1 MHSTT
6 CKPMPP
12 LILQHEIAKQND
24 MIPNI
29 FTGVRATT
37 FEVYGLEATTE
48 YEAMVRKAKAAM

>member
-1 MHSTT
+1 
-6 CKPMPP
+6 MPP